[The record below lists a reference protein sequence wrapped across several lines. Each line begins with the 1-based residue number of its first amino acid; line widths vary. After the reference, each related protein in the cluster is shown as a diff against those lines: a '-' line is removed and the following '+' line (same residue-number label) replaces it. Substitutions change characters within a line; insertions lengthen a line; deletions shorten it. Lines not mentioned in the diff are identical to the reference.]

1 MDLADKGKK
10 ALQASQ
16 YDEAIALLTGA
27 LKVSPTSP
35 DYLIQRSTAYHRK
48 QQFDL
53 ALADAEQAVLAAQK
67 RAKREMIVEAQFRRG
82 CALWGLEKYADAE
95 FVYQIVQRMDPKHKS
110 VAMWLQKTRMKLKDL
125 GEDDE
130 RRKVTVMESPEG
142 ELKTAEDGAK
152 EDIGATRTQT
162 NGNTANGSTISPP
175 PAAPQQTPAEKI
187 RHEWYQNSENIYFTL
202 LAKGV
207 PKDKAQVDI
216 QERSL
221 NISFPLATGSS
232 FDLTLE
238 PLFAAVKPDKC
249 ITRVMA
255 TKVEIILVKAT
266 PGQKWSK
273 LESSEPI
280 AADSTEAGA
289 ADTDDG
295 TRAALTTN
303 AAASAP
309 AYPTSSKSGPKDWD
323 AIARGSKAT
332 DKEGDGASL
341 EDDDDYEG
349 GDEANHFFKKLFK
362 GASPEAQRAMMK
374 SYTESNGTALS
385 TDWSE
390 VSKGKVETVPPDGM
404 EAKKW
409 SK

>member
-1 MDLADKGKK
+1 MDFADRGKK
-10 ALQASQ
+10 ALKDNK
-16 YDEAIALLTGA
+16 YDEAIGLLTSA
-27 LKVSPTSP
+27 LKASPTSP
-35 DYLIQRSTAYHRK
+35 DYLITRSTAYQRNK
-48 QQFDL
+48 QYDP

-67 RAKREMIVEAQFRRG
+67 RAKRELIIEAQFRRA
-82 CALWGLEKYADAE
+82 CALSLLERHGDAE
-95 FVYQIVQRMDPKHKS
+95 FVFSIVLRMNEKHVAATYAQRTKNTL
-110 VAMWLQKTRMKLKDL
+110 AKLA
-125 GEDDE
+125 EDDE
-130 RRKVTVMESPEG
+130 RRKVTVKETPEREMEP
-142 ELKTAEDGAK
+142 ADGASDSK
-152 EDIGATRTQT
+152 VGGSISPGK
-162 NGNTANGSTISPP
+162 ANGHAANDTASTLP
-175 PAAPQQTPAEKI
+175 PAAAQQTPADKI
-187 RHEWYQNSENIYFTL
+187 RHEWYQNTENVYFTL

-221 NISFPLATGSS
+221 NITFPFTTGS
-232 FDLTLE
+232 FYDLTME
-238 PLFAAVKPDKC
+238 PLFAAVKPEKC

-266 PGQKWSK
+266 PGQKWSA
-273 LESSEPI
+273 LEGSAPV
-280 AADSTEAGA
+280 ATDSTQAGA
-289 ADTDDG
+289 ADSNDVK
-295 TRAALTTN
+295 RAVFASSTTP
-303 AAASAP
+303 AAP

-323 AIARGSKAT
+323 AIARDSKTANKDGST
-332 DKEGDGASL
+332 SL

-374 SYTESNGTALS
+374 SYTESNGTSLS

-404 EAKKW
+404 EAKEW